1 MAQKEIVL
9 NIKLEA
15 TEAIAQLKALAVNT
29 GDLKDRKKEL
39 NDEIKAEE
47 KNLKALEKAY
57 AQGKASADQVS
68 AAEATLAR
76 VRKQNREEIALL
88 DTALRGNS
96 GRMREL
102 TNDVSGLTEEG
113 LRFRDKMADAFTEAF
128 APLAKEITGN
138 LSIAQRKMAEAL
150 KEFGAQSE
158 QFKTAAAKAEVLEKA
173 IDDVKQSQN
182 EATNALK
189 QFGENSQE
197 FTEANERLKALEVTA
212 KGLSDEVAE
221 KLEPKFE
228 ALNRQ
233 LRQARKE
240 AQEMAETFGFASDEF
255 KRAAERADDLDD
267 QIKAVNARIGAIDTE
282 GKIETFGKALQGV
295 TGAFSVAQGAAA
307 LFGDESEAVEQ
318 ALLKVQA
325 ALAIQQGVSGIIE
338 GAKAARAFATSI
350 GLIGPASTGATVG
363 LRAMSAATIATGIGA
378 IAVAI
383 GLVIAGLM
391 AMKTRADEAN
401 QSLEA
406 QIDKNAKLREQ
417 TLALQAKVLEN
428 DLKLKVLRGEL
439 TQGEADR
446 LQLQREFTKGY
457 AEDKKAIDEQIARRD
472 KLNAQIE
479 DNVKNAKA
487 LSTSTRESAA
497 ITAAS
502 LFEQNDAL
510 KAQARFADESAKAG
524 QRALDIRIKAYNQE
538 KDLSELSEQQVGTA
552 EETTTQVIETAQ
564 ATEKV
569 VEVQEDL
576 LEKLREEQRL
586 RSVDELNESIQAR
599 EALLNAFT
607 DSQLTAQQR
616 EENAIRDK
624 YFTEVTLAEDAAA
637 EQKAIVDKL
646 AADIQAAK
654 DAAAGGGGGLPGLP
668 TGEEAD
674 AQIALLEEQY
684 ATATAL
690 LGQFNTDEL
699 ALTAARDAEL
709 ALLRQ
714 QAGEQRL
721 SDNEQ
726 LNEQLL
732 DQEQAFTDAQ
742 NTLQQTQLDAAM
754 ALSSALSGLAAEG
767 SNTSKALFLLEKAIA
782 VATVL
787 KGAAVALAQNTAN
800 AASVPPVIGTVPNPL
815 YPGAVAIA
823 AANAVKIK
831 ISAAASIATIASQAI
846 SGFAE
851 GGYTG
856 HGGKY
861 EPAGVVHRGEYVL
874 PQEVVRSIG
883 VGNLDALR
891 SMYTGAAP
899 GRGSYATGGMVQATL
914 DSSSILAAQNAA
926 AANTMTL
933 QPVLPIE
940 SLRLVQNRV
949 AVREQRSTL

>member
-221 KLEPKFE
+221 KLEPKFV

-233 LRQARKE
+233 LREAKKE
-240 AQEMAETFGFASDEF
+240 AQELAEQFGFASEEF
-255 KRAAERADDLDD
+255 KRAAERADDIDD
-267 QIKAVNARIGAIDTE
+267 QIKRVNATISSIDTE

-295 TGAFSVAQGAAA
+295 TGAFSIAQGAAA

-318 ALLKVQA
+318 ALLKVQSA
-325 ALAIQQGVSGIIE
+325 IAIQQGVNGLIE
-338 GAKAARAFATSI
+338 GGKAAKALAISL
-350 GLIGPASTGATVG
+350 GLVPQAAQAGAVG
-363 LRAMSAATIATGIGA
+363 MKALSAATISTGIGA
-378 IAVAI
+378 IVV
-383 GLVIAGLM
+383 LVGVLAATLIDFGDDTEEARNRYQKFKEELSDTTAFNKAEIALKQQLEIALREQARLSEG
-391 AMKTRADEAN
+391 RIDETKAEIAERL
-401 QSLEA
+401 QLEQQGLEA
-406 QIDKNAKLREQ
+406 QYKL
-417 TLALQAKVLEN
+417 
-428 DLKLKVLRGEL
+428 
-439 TQGEADR
+439 
-446 LQLQREFTKGY
+446 
-457 AEDKKAIDEQIARRD
+457 DE
-472 KLNAQIE
+472 
-479 DNVKNAKA
+479 
-487 LSTSTRESAA
+487 
-497 ITAAS
+497 
-502 LFEQNDAL
+502 DAL
-510 KAQARFADESAKAG
+510 KASQAANNELKRAYLKESNAETLKLIEEANAANAAEAK
-524 QRALDIRIKAYNQE
+524 RLEQE
-538 KDLSELSEQQVGTA
+538 KLKIQIAGINAQNEIMQIGLDGEKDVTDQGISE
-552 EETTTQVIETAQ
+552 AQ
-564 ATEKV
+564 RLADARVEISRQELEATIKF
-569 VEVQEDL
+569 
-576 LEKLREEQRL
+576 REELRL
-586 RSVDELNESIQAR
+586 RSLEEANKLALDVEGVENAYLDGKLSREDQELNAVS
-599 EALLNAFT
+599 
-607 DSQLTAQQR
+607 
-616 EENAIRDK
+616 DK
-624 YFTEVTLAEDAAA
+624 YFDIIERAKAAGMETAILEEARRAEEAAIRAKYDQIEVDDATKKSEELIAN
-637 EQKAIVDKL
+637 EQYI
-646 AADIQAAK
+646 ADARLELQQIQLQAAQ
-654 DAAAGGGGGLPGLP
+654 DFFGGIGK
-668 TGEEAD
+668 
-674 AQIALLEEQY
+674 
-684 ATATAL
+684 
-690 LGQFNTDEL
+690 
-699 ALTAARDAEL
+699 
-709 ALLRQ
+709 
-714 QAGEQRL
+714 
-721 SDNEQ
+721 
-726 LNEQLL
+726 
-732 DQEQAFTDAQ
+732 
-742 NTLQQTQLDAAM
+742 
-754 ALSSALSGLAAEG
+754 LAAEG
-767 SNTSKALFLLEKAIA
+767 SDVAKAFFALEK
-782 VATVL
+782 
-787 KGAAVALAQNTAN
+787 
-800 AASVPPVIGTVPNPL
+800 
-815 YPGAVAIA
+815 AVAIA
-823 AANAVKIK
+823 GVFVNLGRELSAL
-831 ISAAASIATIASQAI
+831 AAATKVESLSVAAIPGASLAVEAKGAALAVASKVRAGINAALIAKQAI

>member
-189 QFGENSQE
+189 QFGENSKE

-221 KLEPKFE
+221 KLEPKFV

-233 LRQARKE
+233 LREAKKE
-240 AQEMAETFGFASDEF
+240 AQELAEQFGFASEEF
-255 KRAAERADDLDD
+255 KRAAERADDIDD
-267 QIKAVNARIGAIDTE
+267 QIKRVNATISSIDTE

-295 TGAFSVAQGAAA
+295 TGAFSIAQGAAA

-318 ALLKVQA
+318 ALLKVQSA
-325 ALAIQQGVSGIIE
+325 IAIQQGVNGLIE
-338 GAKAARAFATSI
+338 GGKAAKALAISL
-350 GLIGPASTGATVG
+350 GLVPQAAQAGAVG
-363 LRAMSAATIATGIGA
+363 MKALSAATISTGIGA
-378 IAVAI
+378 IVV
-383 GLVIAGLM
+383 LVGVLAATLIDFGDDTEEARNRYQKFKEELSDTTAFNKAEIALKQQLEIALREQARLSEG
-391 AMKTRADEAN
+391 RIDETKAEIAERL
-401 QSLEA
+401 QLEQQGLEA
-406 QIDKNAKLREQ
+406 QYKL
-417 TLALQAKVLEN
+417 
-428 DLKLKVLRGEL
+428 
-439 TQGEADR
+439 
-446 LQLQREFTKGY
+446 
-457 AEDKKAIDEQIARRD
+457 DE
-472 KLNAQIE
+472 
-479 DNVKNAKA
+479 
-487 LSTSTRESAA
+487 
-497 ITAAS
+497 
-502 LFEQNDAL
+502 DAL
-510 KAQARFADESAKAG
+510 KASQAANNELKRAYLKESNAETLKLIEEANAANAAEAK
-524 QRALDIRIKAYNQE
+524 RLEQE
-538 KDLSELSEQQVGTA
+538 KLKIQIAGINAQNEIMQIGLDGEKDVTDQGISE
-552 EETTTQVIETAQ
+552 AQ
-564 ATEKV
+564 RLADARVEISRQELEATIKF
-569 VEVQEDL
+569 
-576 LEKLREEQRL
+576 REELRL
-586 RSVDELNESIQAR
+586 RSLEEANKLALDVEGVENAYLDGKLSREDQELNAVS
-599 EALLNAFT
+599 
-607 DSQLTAQQR
+607 
-616 EENAIRDK
+616 DK
-624 YFTEVTLAEDAAA
+624 YFDIIERAKAAGMETAILEEARRAEEAAIRAKYDQIEVDDATKKSEELIAN
-637 EQKAIVDKL
+637 EQYI
-646 AADIQAAK
+646 ADARLELQQIQLQAAQ
-654 DAAAGGGGGLPGLP
+654 DFFGGIGK
-668 TGEEAD
+668 
-674 AQIALLEEQY
+674 
-684 ATATAL
+684 
-690 LGQFNTDEL
+690 
-699 ALTAARDAEL
+699 
-709 ALLRQ
+709 
-714 QAGEQRL
+714 
-721 SDNEQ
+721 
-726 LNEQLL
+726 
-732 DQEQAFTDAQ
+732 
-742 NTLQQTQLDAAM
+742 
-754 ALSSALSGLAAEG
+754 LAAEG
-767 SNTSKALFLLEKAIA
+767 SDVAKAFFALEK
-782 VATVL
+782 
-787 KGAAVALAQNTAN
+787 
-800 AASVPPVIGTVPNPL
+800 
-815 YPGAVAIA
+815 AVAIA
-823 AANAVKIK
+823 GVFVNLGRELSAL
-831 ISAAASIATIASQAI
+831 AAATKVESLSVAAIPGASLAVEAKGAALAVASKVRAGINAALIAKQAI

>member
-47 KNLKALEKAY
+47 KNLKAIEKAY
-57 AQGKASADQVS
+57 AQGKASVDQVS

-102 TNDVSGLTEEG
+102 TNDVSGLTDEG

-173 IDDVKQSQN
+173 IDDVKQSQT

-212 KGLSDEVAE
+212 KGLSDEVAD
-221 KLEPKFE
+221 KLEPKFV

-233 LRQARKE
+233 LREAKKE
-240 AQEMAETFGFASDEF
+240 AQEVAEQFGFASEEF
-255 KRAAERADDLDD
+255 KRAAERADDIDD
-267 QIKAVNARIGAIDTE
+267 QMKRVNATISSIDTE

-295 TGAFSVAQGAAA
+295 TGAFSIAQGAAA

-318 ALLKVQA
+318 ALLKVQSA
-325 ALAIQQGVSGIIE
+325 IAIQQGVNGLIE
-338 GAKAARAFATSI
+338 GGKAAKALALSL
-350 GLIGPASTGATVG
+350 GLVPQAAQAGAVG
-363 LRAMSAATIATGIGA
+363 MKALSAATISTGIGA
-378 IAVAI
+378 IVV
-383 GLVIAGLM
+383 LVGVLAATLIDFGDDTEEARNQYQKFKEELSDTTAFNKAEIALKQQLEIALREQARLSEG
-391 AMKTRADEAN
+391 RIDETKAEIAERL
-401 QSLEA
+401 QLEQQGLEA
-406 QIDKNAKLREQ
+406 QYKLDVDALRKRQTERNKLAAAYNKDQTEETLKLLQEEDKALLAEQDRLVQEKLKIQIAGIDAQNEIMKIGLDGEKNVTDQSISEAQRLANARVEISRQELEATIKFREELRLRSLEEANK
-417 TLALQAKVLEN
+417 LALDVEAVEN
-428 DLKLKVLRGEL
+428 AYLDGKLS
-439 TQGEADR
+439 
-446 LQLQREFTKGY
+446 REDQ
-457 AEDKKAIDEQIARRD
+457 E
-472 KLNAQIE
+472 LNAVSDKYFDIIE
-479 DNVKNAKA
+479 RAKA
-487 LSTSTRESAA
+487 
-497 ITAAS
+497 
-502 LFEQNDAL
+502 
-510 KAQARFADESAKAG
+510 AG
-524 QRALDIRIKAYNQE
+524 
-538 KDLSELSEQQVGTA
+538 
-552 EETTTQVIETAQ
+552 IETATLEEARRAEEAAIRAKYDQ
-564 ATEKV
+564 IEIDDATK
-569 VEVQEDL
+569 
-576 LEKLREEQRL
+576 K
-586 RSVDELNESIQAR
+586 SDELIANEERIAEARLELQSIQ
-599 EALLNAFT
+599 
-607 DSQLTAQQR
+607 
-616 EENAIRDK
+616 
-624 YFTEVTLAEDAAA
+624 
-637 EQKAIVDKL
+637 
-646 AADIQAAK
+646 IQAAQQFF
-654 DAAAGGGGGLPGLP
+654 GGL
-668 TGEEAD
+668 
-674 AQIALLEEQY
+674 AQ
-684 ATATAL
+684 
-690 LGQFNTDEL
+690 
-699 ALTAARDAEL
+699 
-709 ALLRQ
+709 
-714 QAGEQRL
+714 
-721 SDNEQ
+721 
-726 LNEQLL
+726 
-732 DQEQAFTDAQ
+732 
-742 NTLQQTQLDAAM
+742 
-754 ALSSALSGLAAEG
+754 LAAEG
-767 SNTSKALFLLEKAIA
+767 SDAAKALFALEKATAIA
-782 VATVL
+782 GVFVNLAKELSAYQANPTWSL
-787 KGAAVALAQNTAN
+787 LPDGGAAIKT
-800 AASVPPVIGTVPNPL
+800 AASVAAKVRAGVN
-815 YPGAVAIA
+815 VALIA
-823 AANAVKIK
+823 K
-831 ISAAASIATIASQAI
+831 QAI

>member
-1 MAQKEIVL
+1 
-9 NIKLEA
+9 
-15 TEAIAQLKALAVNT
+15 
-29 GDLKDRKKEL
+29 
-39 NDEIKAEE
+39 
-47 KNLKALEKAY
+47 
-57 AQGKASADQVS
+57 
-68 AAEATLAR
+68 
-76 VRKQNREEIALL
+76 
-88 DTALRGNS
+88 
-96 GRMREL
+96 
-102 TNDVSGLTEEG
+102 
-113 LRFRDKMADAFTEAF
+113 
-128 APLAKEITGN
+128 LAKEITGN

-173 IDDVKQSQN
+173 IDDVKQSQT
-182 EATNALK
+182 EATNAIK
-189 QFGENSQE
+189 QFGENSKE

-212 KGLSDEVAE
+212 KGLSDEVSE
-221 KLEPKFE
+221 KLEPKFV

-233 LRQARKE
+233 LREARKE
-240 AQEMAETFGFASDEF
+240 AQQAAEEFGFMSDEF
-255 KRAAERADDLDD
+255 RQAAERADDLDD
-267 QIKAVNARIGAIDTE
+267 QMKAVNARIGAIDTE

-325 ALAIQQGVSGIIE
+325 ALAIQQGVTGIIE

-383 GLVIAGLM
+383 GLVVAGLM
-391 AMKTRADEAN
+391 AMKSRADEAN
-401 QSLEA
+401 QALQS
-406 QIDKNAKLREQ
+406 QIDKNAKIREQ
-417 TLALQAKVLEN
+417 TLGLQAKILEN
-428 DLKLKVLRGEL
+428 DLKLKVLKGEL
-439 TQGEADR
+439 TQAEADR
-446 LQLQREFTKGY
+446 LQLLREFSKGF
-457 AEDKKAIDEQIARRD
+457 AEDKKAIDDQIAQRD

-479 DNVKNAKA
+479 DNVKNAKK
-487 LSTSTRESAA
+487 LSTSTREGAA
-497 ITAAS
+497 STAAS
-502 LFEQNDAL
+502 LFAQNDAL
-510 KAQARFADESAKAG
+510 KAQARFADESAKLA
-524 QRALDIRIKAYNQE
+524 QRNLDARIKAYNQE
-538 KDLSELSEQQVGTA
+538 KQLSELSEQQVGTA

-569 VEVQEDL
+569 VEVQDDL
-576 LEKLREEQRL
+576 LDRLREEQRL
-586 RSVDELNESIQAR
+586 RGVEELNESIRAR
-599 EALLNAFT
+599 EALLNEFT

-637 EQKAIVDKL
+637 EQKAIVEKL

-654 DAAAGGGGGLPGLP
+654 DAAAGGGGGIPGLP

-684 ATATAL
+684 ATATTL

-714 QAGEQRL
+714 QSGE
-721 SDNEQ
+721 EQ
-726 LNEQLL
+726 LDANQKLNDQLL
-732 DQEQAFTDAQ
+732 GQDQALADAR
-742 NTLQQTQLDAAM
+742 NTLQMAQLDAATTLTS
-754 ALSSALSGLAAEG
+754 ALSSLAAEG
-767 SNTSKALFLLEKAIA
+767 SNTAKALFLLEKAIA

-800 AASVPPVIGTVPNPL
+800 LASVPPVIGPAPNPL

-831 ISAAASIATIASQAI
+831 TSAAASIATIASQAI

-914 DSSSILAAQNAA
+914 DSGSILAAQNAA

>member
-9 NIKLEA
+9 NIKLDA
-15 TEAIAQLKALAVNT
+15 GEAIQQLKALAVNT

-267 QIKAVNARIGAIDTE
+267 QIKRVNSRIGAIDTE

-307 LFGDESEAVEQ
+307 LFGNESEAVEQ

-325 ALAIQQGVSGIIE
+325 AIAIQQGVNGLIE
-338 GAKAARAFATSI
+338 GGKAAKDLAISL
-350 GLIGPASTGATVG
+350 GLVGPAAQAGTVG
-363 LRAMSAATIATGIGA
+363 INGMKAALIATGIGA
-378 IAVAI
+378 VVVLI
-383 GLVIAGLM
+383 GALAAGLIDFG
-391 AMKTRADEAN
+391 AAADDAAKDTDKLLNSIEKAKELDAIDREFQKSRDNIRRSLRDGLTDEKDFNAKRLNLAEDLNADLIQIEEDKAKAYETQEKLLAQLSKDLSVEQRAELSKNLDEQVNIIDEAGR
-401 QSLEA
+401 
-406 QIDKNAKLREQ
+406 KKLIIQEQ
-417 TLALQAKVLEN
+417 YDADVILLGRAETKSVEDA
-428 DLKLKVLRGEL
+428 
-439 TQGEADR
+439 EADR
-446 LQLQREFTKGY
+446 V
-457 AEDKKAIDEQIARRD
+457 DIAREA
-472 KLNAQIE
+472 AQ
-479 DNVKNAKA
+479 K
-487 LSTSTRESAA
+487 R
-497 ITAAS
+497 
-502 LFEQNDAL
+502 
-510 KAQARFADESAKAG
+510 
-524 QRALDIRIKAYNQE
+524 
-538 KDLSELSEQQVGTA
+538 SEERKKISEQERQ
-552 EETTTQVIETAQ
+552 EEIKRQ
-564 ATEKV
+564 
-569 VEVQEDL
+569 
-576 LEKLREEQRL
+576 EEQRL

-607 DSQLTAQQR
+607 DSQLTDQQR

-646 AADIQAAK
+646 ASDIQAAK
-654 DAAAGGGGGLPGLP
+654 DAADGGGGGLPGLP

-690 LGQFNTDEL
+690 LAQFNADEVGL
-699 ALTAARDAEL
+699 ITALNAEIAR
-709 ALLRQ
+709 LRKE
-714 QAGEQRL
+714 AGKEKL
-721 SDNEQ
+721 SDQEE
-726 LNEQLL
+726 LDKQLL
-732 DQEQAFTDAQ
+732 DQAEAVADAQ
-742 NTLQQTQLDAAM
+742 NALQMAQLDAA
-754 ALSSALSGLAAEG
+754 ASLTSALAGLAAEG

-800 AASVPPVIGTVPNPL
+800 AASVAPVIGAVPNPL
-815 YPGAVAIA
+815 YPGAQAIA
-823 AANAVKIK
+823 LANAVKIK
-831 ISAAASIATIASQAI
+831 TSAAASIATIAAQAI

>member
-47 KNLKALEKAY
+47 KNLKVLEKAY

-197 FTEANERLKALEVTA
+197 FSEANERLKALEVTA

-267 QIKAVNARIGAIDTE
+267 QIKRVNARIGAIDTE

-350 GLIGPASTGATVG
+350 GLIGPASGVATTG

-391 AMKTRADEAN
+391 AMKTRAEEAN
-401 QSLEA
+401 QALQS
-406 QIDKNAKLREQ
+406 QIDKNAKIREQ
-417 TLALQAKVLEN
+417 TLGLQAKILEN

-479 DNVKNAKA
+479 QNVENAKA
-487 LSTSTRESAA
+487 LSTSTREGAA
-497 ITAAS
+497 STAAS

-510 KAQARFADESAKAG
+510 KAQARFADESAKLA
-524 QRALDIRIKAYNQE
+524 QRSLDARIKAYNQE

-576 LEKLREEQRL
+576 LGKLREEQRL

-654 DAAAGGGGGLPGLP
+654 DAADGGGGGLPGLP

-674 AQIALLEEQY
+674 AQMALLEEQY

-690 LGQFNTDEL
+690 LAQLNADEVGL
-699 ALTAARDAEL
+699 ITALNAEIAR
-709 ALLRQ
+709 LRKE
-714 QAGEQRL
+714 AGEQRL

-732 DQEQAFTDAQ
+732 DQEQAFTDAK
-742 NTLQQTQLDAAM
+742 NALQQTQLDAAM
-754 ALSSALSGLAAEG
+754 ALTSALSGLAAEG
-767 SNTSKALFLLEKAIA
+767 SNTAKALFLLEKAIA
-782 VATVL
+782 IATVL
-787 KGAAVALAQNTAN
+787 KGAAVAIAQNTAN
-800 AASVPPVIGTVPNPL
+800 LASVPPVIGPAPNPL

-831 ISAAASIATIASQAI
+831 TSAAASIATIASQAI

>member
-29 GDLKDRKKEL
+29 GELKDRKKLL

-197 FTEANERLKALEVTA
+197 FSEANERLKALEVTA
-212 KGLSDEVAE
+212 KGLSDEVAG

-233 LRQARKE
+233 LREAKKE
-240 AQEMAETFGFASDEF
+240 AQQAAEEFGFMSDEF
-255 KRAAERADDLDD
+255 RAAAERADDLDD
-267 QIKAVNARIGAIDTE
+267 QIKAVNARVGAIDTE

-295 TGAFSVAQGAAA
+295 TGAFSIAQGAAA

-318 ALLKVQA
+318 ALLKVQSA
-325 ALAIQQGVSGIIE
+325 IAIQQGVNGLIE
-338 GAKAARAFATSI
+338 GGKAAKALALSL
-350 GLIGPASTGATVG
+350 GLVPQAAQAGAVG
-363 LRAMSAATIATGIGA
+363 MKALSAATISTGIGA
-378 IAVAI
+378 IVV
-383 GLVIAGLM
+383 LVGVLAATLIDFGDDTEEARNRYQKFKEELSDTTAFNKAEIAL
-391 AMKTRADEAN
+391 K
-401 QSLEA
+401 QQLEIA
-406 QIDKNAKLREQ
+406 LREQ
-417 TLALQAKVLEN
+417 ARLSEGRIDETKAEIAE
-428 DLKLKVLRGEL
+428 
-439 TQGEADR
+439 R
-446 LQLQREFTKGY
+446 LQLEKQGLDAQYNLDIDALRKRQTERNKLAAAYNKDQTEETLKLLQE
-457 AEDKKAIDEQIARRD
+457 EDKALLAEQDRLVQEKLKIQIAGID
-472 KLNAQIE
+472 AQNEIIKIGLDGE
-479 DNVKNAKA
+479 KNVTDQGISEAQRLA
-487 LSTSTRESAA
+487 
-497 ITAAS
+497 
-502 LFEQNDAL
+502 DARVEIS
-510 KAQARFADESAKAG
+510 K
-524 QRALDIRIKAYNQE
+524 QE
-538 KDLSELSEQQVGTA
+538 LE
-552 EETTTQVIETAQ
+552 
-564 ATEKV
+564 ATI
-569 VEVQEDL
+569 
-576 LEKLREEQRL
+576 KLREEQRL
-586 RSVDELNESIQAR
+586 REVEKLNESILAR
-599 EALLNAFT
+599 EDLLNAFT

-654 DAAAGGGGGLPGLP
+654 DAAAGGGGGIPGLA
-668 TGEEAD
+668 TGDEAD
-674 AQIALLEEQY
+674 AEIAALEEKY

-690 LGQFNTDEL
+690 LAQFSTDTASLEEARRAEEAAIRAKYNQIEVDDDTKKSDEL
-699 ALTAARDAEL
+699 IAN
-709 ALLRQ
+709 
-714 QAGEQRL
+714 EQRIADARIEL
-721 SDNEQ
+721 Q
-726 LNEQLL
+726 TIQI
-732 DQEQAFTDAQ
+732 QAAQ
-742 NTLQQTQLDAAM
+742 QFFGGLAQ
-754 ALSSALSGLAAEG
+754 LAAEG
-767 SNTSKALFLLEKAIA
+767 SDAAKALFALEKATAIA
-782 VATVL
+782 GVFVNLAKELSAYQANPTWSL
-787 KGAAVALAQNTAN
+787 LPDGGAAIKT
-800 AASVPPVIGTVPNPL
+800 AASVAAKVRAGVN
-815 YPGAVAIA
+815 VALIA
-823 AANAVKIK
+823 K
-831 ISAAASIATIASQAI
+831 QAI

>member
-1 MAQKEIVL
+1 
-9 NIKLEA
+9 
-15 TEAIAQLKALAVNT
+15 
-29 GDLKDRKKEL
+29 
-39 NDEIKAEE
+39 
-47 KNLKALEKAY
+47 
-57 AQGKASADQVS
+57 
-68 AAEATLAR
+68 
-76 VRKQNREEIALL
+76 
-88 DTALRGNS
+88 
-96 GRMREL
+96 
-102 TNDVSGLTEEG
+102 
-113 LRFRDKMADAFTEAF
+113 
-128 APLAKEITGN
+128 LAKEITGN

-150 KEFGAQSE
+150 KEFGAQSD

-212 KGLSDEVAE
+212 KGLSDEVAG

-282 GKIETFGKALQGV
+282 GKIQTFGKALQGV

-350 GLIGPASTGATVG
+350 GLIGPASGVATTG

-401 QSLEA
+401 QSLDA

-479 DNVKNAKA
+479 QNVENAKA
-487 LSTSTRESAA
+487 LSTSTREGAA
-497 ITAAS
+497 STAAS

-510 KAQARFADESAKAG
+510 ATQARLADESAKAG
-524 QRALDIRIKAYNQE
+524 QRALDIRVKAYNQE
-538 KDLSELSEQQVGTA
+538 KDISALSDEQVGTA

-576 LEKLREEQRL
+576 LGKLREEQRL

-654 DAAAGGGGGLPGLP
+654 DAADGGGGGLPGLP
-668 TGEEAD
+668 TGDEAD

-690 LGQFNTDEL
+690 LAQFNADEVGL
-699 ALTAARDAEL
+699 ITALNAEIAR
-709 ALLRQ
+709 LRKE
-714 QAGEQRL
+714 AGEEKL
-721 SDNEQ
+721 SDQEE
-726 LNEQLL
+726 LDKQLL
-732 DQEQAFTDAQ
+732 DQAEALADAQ
-742 NTLQQTQLDAAM
+742 NTLQMAQLDAA
-754 ALSSALSGLAAEG
+754 ASLTSALAGLAAEG

-787 KGAAVALAQNTAN
+787 KGAAVALAQNTQN
-800 AASVPPVIGTVPNPL
+800 AASVAPVIGAVPNPL
-815 YPGAVAIA
+815 YPGAQAIA
-823 AANAVKIK
+823 LANAVKIK
-831 ISAAASIATIASQAI
+831 TSAAASIATIASQAI

>member
-47 KNLKALEKAY
+47 KNLKAIEKAY
-57 AQGKASADQVS
+57 AQGKASVDQVS

-173 IDDVKQSQN
+173 IDDVKQSQT
-182 EATNALK
+182 EATNAIK
-189 QFGENSQE
+189 QFGENSKE

-212 KGLSDEVAE
+212 KGLSDEVSE
-221 KLEPKFE
+221 KLEPKFV

-233 LRQARKE
+233 LREAKKE
-240 AQEMAETFGFASDEF
+240 AQQAAEEFGFMSDEF
-255 KRAAERADDLDD
+255 RQAAERADDLDD
-267 QIKAVNARIGAIDTE
+267 QMKAVNARIGAIDTE

-383 GLVIAGLM
+383 GLVVAGLM
-391 AMKTRADEAN
+391 AMKSRADEAN
-401 QSLEA
+401 QALQS
-406 QIDKNAKLREQ
+406 QIDKNAKIREQ
-417 TLALQAKVLEN
+417 TLGLQAKILEN
-428 DLKLKVLRGEL
+428 DLKLKVLKGEL
-439 TQGEADR
+439 TQAEADR
-446 LQLQREFTKGY
+446 LQLLREFSKGFT
-457 AEDKKAIDEQIARRD
+457 EDKKAIDDQIAQRD

-479 DNVKNAKA
+479 QNVKNAKA
-487 LSTSTRESAA
+487 LSTSTREGAASA
-497 ITAAS
+497 AAS

-510 KAQARFADESAKAG
+510 KAQARFADESAKLA
-524 QRALDIRIKAYNQE
+524 QRQLDARIKAYNQE
-538 KDLSELSEQQVGTA
+538 KQLSELSEQQVGTA

-569 VEVQEDL
+569 VEVQDDL
-576 LEKLREEQRL
+576 LDRLREEQRL
-586 RSVDELNESIQAR
+586 RGVEELNESIRAL
-599 EALLNAFT
+599 EALLNEFT

-637 EQKAIVDKL
+637 EQKAIVEKL

-654 DAAAGGGGGLPGLP
+654 DAADGGGGGIPGLP
-668 TGEEAD
+668 TGDEAD
-674 AQIALLEEQY
+674 AQIAILEEQY

-690 LGQFNTDEL
+690 LAQFNADEV
-699 ALTAARDAEL
+699 ALITALNAEIAR
-709 ALLRQ
+709 LRKE
-714 QAGEQRL
+714 AGEEKL
-721 SDNEQ
+721 SDQEK
-726 LNEQLL
+726 LDQLL
-732 DQEQAFTDAQ
+732 SDQAEAVADAQ
-742 NTLQQTQLDAAM
+742 IELQMAQFDAA
-754 ALSSALSGLAAEG
+754 ASVTSALAGLAEEG
-767 SNTSKALFLLEKAIA
+767 SSTAKSLFLLEKAIA

-787 KGAAVALAQNTAN
+787 KGAAVALAQNTYNLAQ
-800 AASVPPVIGTVPNPL
+800 VLPVIGAVPNPL
-815 YPGAVAIA
+815 YPGAVALA
-823 AANAVKIK
+823 AATAVKIK
-831 ISAAASIATIASQAI
+831 TSAAASLATIASQAI

-914 DSSSILAAQNAA
+914 DSGSILAAQNAA

>member
-391 AMKTRADEAN
+391 AMKTRAEEAN
-401 QSLEA
+401 QALQS
-406 QIDKNAKLREQ
+406 QIDKNAKIREQ
-417 TLALQAKVLEN
+417 TLGLQAKVLEN

-479 DNVKNAKA
+479 QNVENAKA
-487 LSTSTRESAA
+487 LSTSTREGAA
-497 ITAAS
+497 STAAS

-510 KAQARFADESAKAG
+510 ATQARLADGLAKAG
-524 QRALDIRIKAYNQE
+524 QRALDLRVKAYNQE
-538 KDLSELSEQQVGTA
+538 KDISALSDEQVGAA

-586 RSVDELNESIQAR
+586 RSVDELNESIRAR

-624 YFTEVTLAEDAAA
+624 YFTEVTLAEEAAA

-646 AADIQAAK
+646 AADIQAAR
-654 DAAAGGGGGLPGLP
+654 DAAAGGGGGIPGLA
-668 TGEEAD
+668 TGDEAD
-674 AQIALLEEQY
+674 AEIAALEEKY
-684 ATATAL
+684 AAATAL
-690 LGQFNTDEL
+690 LAQFSTDTASLEEARRAEEAAIRAKYNQIEVDDDTKKTDEL
-699 ALTAARDAEL
+699 IAN
-709 ALLRQ
+709 
-714 QAGEQRL
+714 EQRIADARIEL
-721 SDNEQ
+721 Q
-726 LNEQLL
+726 TIQI
-732 DQEQAFTDAQ
+732 QAAQ
-742 NTLQQTQLDAAM
+742 QFFG
-754 ALSSALSGLAAEG
+754 GLAQLASEG
-767 SNTSKALFLLEKAIA
+767 SEASKAFFALEK
-782 VATVL
+782 
-787 KGAAVALAQNTAN
+787 
-800 AASVPPVIGTVPNPL
+800 
-815 YPGAVAIA
+815 AVAIA
-823 AANAVKIK
+823 GVFVNLGKELSALAVATQTE
-831 ISAAASIATIASQAI
+831 AAAVAAIPGAAIAVQAKGVAMAVAAKVRAGVNAALIAKQAI

>member
-47 KNLKALEKAY
+47 KNLKAIEKAY
-57 AQGKASADQVS
+57 AQGKASVDQVS

-173 IDDVKQSQN
+173 IDDVKQSQT
-182 EATNALK
+182 EATNAIK
-189 QFGENSQE
+189 QFGENSKE

-212 KGLSDEVAE
+212 KGLSDEVSE
-221 KLEPKFE
+221 KLEPKFV

-233 LRQARKE
+233 LREARKE
-240 AQEMAETFGFASDEF
+240 AQQAAEEFGFMSDEF
-255 KRAAERADDLDD
+255 RQAAERADDLDD
-267 QIKAVNARIGAIDTE
+267 QMKAVNARIGAIDTE

-325 ALAIQQGVSGIIE
+325 ALAIQQGVTGIIE
-338 GAKAARAFATSI
+338 GGKAARAFATSI
-350 GLIGPASTGATVG
+350 GLIGPASGVATTG

-378 IAVAI
+378 IVVLVGVLAATLIDFGDDTEEARNRYQKFKEEISDTTAFNKAEIALKQQLEVA
-383 GLVIAGLM
+383 
-391 AMKTRADEAN
+391 
-401 QSLEA
+401 
-406 QIDKNAKLREQ
+406 LREQ
-417 TLALQAKVLEN
+417 ARLSEGRIDETKAEIAE
-428 DLKLKVLRGEL
+428 
-439 TQGEADR
+439 R
-446 LQLQREFTKGY
+446 LQLEQQGREAQYKL
-457 AEDKKAIDEQIARRD
+457 DEA
-472 KLNAQIE
+472 
-479 DNVKNAKA
+479 
-487 LSTSTRESAA
+487 
-497 ITAAS
+497 
-502 LFEQNDAL
+502 AL
-510 KAQARFADESAKAG
+510 KANQAANNELKRAYLKESNAETLKLIEEANAANAAEAK
-524 QRALDIRIKAYNQE
+524 RLEQE
-538 KDLSELSEQQVGTA
+538 KLKIQIAGIDAQNEIMKIGLDGEKNVTDQGISEAQRLADARVEISRQELEATIKFR
-552 EETTTQVIETAQ
+552 EELRLREV
-564 ATEKV
+564 EKV
-569 VEVQEDL
+569 ND
-576 LEKLREEQRL
+576 
-586 RSVDELNESIQAR
+586 SIRAR
-599 EALLNAFT
+599 EALLNEFT

-637 EQKAIVDKL
+637 EQKAIVEKL

-654 DAAAGGGGGLPGLP
+654 DAADGGGGGIPGLP
-668 TGEEAD
+668 TGDEAD
-674 AQIALLEEQY
+674 AEIAALEDKY
-684 ATATAL
+684 AGATAL
-690 LGQFNTDEL
+690 LTQFNMDTASLEEARRAEEAAIRAKYDQVEIDDATKKSDEL
-699 ALTAARDAEL
+699 IAN
-709 ALLRQ
+709 
-714 QAGEQRL
+714 EQRI
-721 SDNEQ
+721 
-726 LNEQLL
+726 
-732 DQEQAFTDAQ
+732 ADARIE
-742 NTLQQTQLDAAM
+742 LQQIQIQAAQEFFGGL
-754 ALSSALSGLAAEG
+754 ANLAAEG
-767 SNTSKALFLLEKAIA
+767 SDAAKVFFALEK
-782 VATVL
+782 
-787 KGAAVALAQNTAN
+787 
-800 AASVPPVIGTVPNPL
+800 
-815 YPGAVAIA
+815 AVAIA
-823 AANAVKIK
+823 GVFVNLGKELSAYQANPTWSLLPDGGAAIK
-831 ISAAASIATIASQAI
+831 TAASVAAKVRAGVNAALIAKQAI

-914 DSSSILAAQNAA
+914 DSGSILAAQNAA

>member
-47 KNLKALEKAY
+47 KNLKAIEKAY

-173 IDDVKQSQN
+173 IDDVKQSQA

-197 FTEANERLKALEVTA
+197 FSEANERLKALEVTA

-233 LRQARKE
+233 LREARKE

-350 GLIGPASTGATVG
+350 GLIGPASGVATTG

-401 QSLEA
+401 QSLES
-406 QIDKNAKLREQ
+406 QIEKNAKIREQ
-417 TLALQAKVLEN
+417 TLGLQAKILEN
-428 DLKLKVLRGEL
+428 DLKLKVLNGEL
-439 TQGEADR
+439 TQGQADR
-446 LQLQREFTKGY
+446 LQLQREFNKAS
-457 AEDKKAIDEQIARRD
+457 AEDQKEIDEQIKKRD
-472 KLNAQIE
+472 ELNAQVEKNAIKLKVAAQQRAGDGGE
-479 DNVKNAKA
+479 ALRLETSRLEAEVRIADLTAKNAKRKLEDRTKAYEQEKA
-487 LSTSTRESAA
+487 LSE
-497 ITAAS
+497 IT
-502 LFEQNDAL
+502 E
-510 KAQARFADESAKAG
+510 AQAGAA
-524 QRALDIRIKAYNQE
+524 E
-538 KDLSELSEQQVGTA
+538 K
-552 EETTTQVIETAQ
+552 TTTQVIETAQ

-586 RSVDELNESIQAR
+586 RSVDALNESIQAR

-690 LGQFNTDEL
+690 LAQFNADEVGL
-699 ALTAARDAEL
+699 ITALNAEIAR
-709 ALLRQ
+709 LRKE
-714 QAGEQRL
+714 AGEEKL
-721 SDNEQ
+721 SDQEK
-726 LNEQLL
+726 LDKQLL
-732 DQEQAFTDAQ
+732 DQAEALADAQ
-742 NTLQQTQLDAAM
+742 NTLQMAQLDAA
-754 ALSSALSGLAAEG
+754 ASLTSALAGLAAEG

-787 KGAAVALAQNTAN
+787 KGAAVALAQNTQN
-800 AASVPPVIGTVPNPL
+800 TASVPAFIGPVPNPL
-815 YPGAVAIA
+815 YPGAQAIGL
-823 AANAVKIK
+823 ANAVKIK
-831 ISAAASIATIASQAI
+831 TSAAASIATIASQAI